1 MLSKLSFLLNR
12 LIVVLRIERKQ
23 LPVFLFLLALSTLF
37 WILTILS
44 KDYTTTIRYKA
55 DFVDLPDDKLLIE
68 DKNPDLHLQVIAPG
82 FTILAH
88 HLSFRKHLPL
98 SVSTFIPK
106 KKGNKWNY
114 YWLAKQSISQLQELL
129 PANMQ
134 LLHVQPNRIDVLLDE
149 KYERVIPIQIKTD
162 FSFKDLFRQ
171 KGTIKLDPSTIIISG
186 PKAVVEVFSSIS
198 TENLKID
205 DINSSCSGTI
215 SIEPLNHSELNYSLS
230 EVNWELSVEQYTEGE
245 IKLPLSIKNV
255 PKNYKIK
262 LFPDEVVVKYL
273 VSLDKFDLVKKDM
286 FSTNI
291 IFDNSK
297 KRLPIELVRQ
307 ADFIENIRLK
317 PEKVEY
323 LLIKK

>member
-1 MLSKLSFLLNR
+1 MLSKLTFLLNR

-23 LPVFLFLLALSTLF
+23 LPVFLFLFTLSTLF
-37 WILTILS
+37 WILTVLS
-44 KDYTTTIRYKA
+44 KDYTTTIHYKA
-55 DFVDLPDDKLLIE
+55 DFVNLPDDKLLIE
-68 DKNPDLHLQVIAPG
+68 DKNPDLHLQVMAPG

-106 KKGNKWNY
+106 KKGNNWNY
-114 YWLAKQSISQLQELL
+114 YWLAKQSISQLQDLL

-149 KYERVIPIQIKTD
+149 KYERVIPIQIKKD
-162 FSFKDLFRQ
+162 LSFKDLFRQ
-171 KGTIKLDPSTIIISG
+171 KGAIKLDPSTIVISG

-230 EVNWELSVEQYTEGE
+230 QVNWELSVEQYTEGE
-245 IKLPLSIKNV
+245 IKLPLSIMNV
-255 PKNYKIK
+255 PENYKIK
-262 LFPDEVVVKYL
+262 LFPDEVAVKYL

-286 FSTNI
+286 FLTNI
-291 IFDNSK
+291 IFDNTK

-323 LLIKK
+323 FLIKK